1 MKESIFFNK
10 QQLQIIRWYNYLY
23 TLFFEYWV
31 WFFGFL
37 ISLLVVSGLV
47 IFPIFSEV
55 YGKET
60 GDTTRIEN
68 QMRTS
73 YMDQR
78 SVINSFSGF
87 HVQMLWGPVQ
97 SLTGGFSSQDN
108 LINFS
113 GLILPRT
120 VLIDQAKWN
129 TYAKPILNST
139 YDKNLINSYFL
150 DIFVT
155 PLQKT
160 TLNSKPYAGLPV
172 QWDIKQF
179 FGLSCLDTI
188 SAGSFVC
195 QHYVNQFLKSFYV
208 YDLAWVGGNN
218 AINDTFTVNTQPIPD
233 EFFTIYEKLKYNS
246 DNQKRFCSGILQ
258 YLQYGGKND
267 NRFWEI
273 FSDCGS
279 EEYATYTELRDF
291 LTIKESLALGYVDAK
306 VSSSKL
312 LNEYKLFVMQQLL
325 YKALLASEDANSLLQ
340 SYLSFLS
347 DLLLKESN
355 RNWELINQFTR
366 DFTYWYN
373 VSIIDP
379 YLKDEKSKI
388 DKETRNTLTTRLF
401 SIHNG
406 NKTLNFTGLAKQ
418 TTLTIDTTST
428 LWTPEKSDSQNLE
441 ELFRANLPSQFRLTS
456 LVNQEESQ
464 SLIVKWLDKS
474 TDIKLEAVIK
484 FDGTRLYVEKVRIQ
498 GNNSLESFVN
508 ALLER
513 DHYVFVKMLE
523 LISENLTIAAQN
535 SALKLDLCGELK
547 QKYQTGLRGCSSTK
561 VQIEK
566 WASEQTSGTIYTFL
580 LEKGILTRVEIS
592 DKELETK
599 VLKELDLT
607 KVTKD
612 SVAPMIPVIVNY
624 EPKDEISGF
633 GMKEQLLVN
642 DKFMKYFSK
651 APKKVEVSWGSVKIY
666 FQVEGIDFIW
676 GYDVVTSRLAPISL
690 DFGVARKP
698 VIVQKMELILDDQ
711 HLEELNAFLLGP
723 VNYLKKINPNL
734 VKRYFVDGK
743 LTLPKDKEEKEK

>member
-47 IFPIFSEV
+47 MFPIFSEV

-78 SVINSFSGF
+78 SVINSFSWF

-129 TYAKPILNST
+129 TYAEPILSST

-160 TLNSKPYAGLPV
+160 TLNSKSYAGLPV
-172 QWDIKQF
+172 QWGIKQF

-208 YDLAWVGGNN
+208 YDLAWIGGNN
-218 AINDTFTVNTQPIPD
+218 ATSDTFTVNTQPIPD

-373 VSIIDP
+373 ISIVDP

-428 LWTPEKSDSQNLE
+428 LWTPEKSNSQNLE

-456 LVNQEESQ
+456 LTNQEETQ
-464 SLIVKWLDKS
+464 SLVVKGLDRD
-474 TDIKLEAVIK
+474 TDVRLEAVIK
-484 FDGTRLYVEKVRIQ
+484 FDGVKLYVEKVSIS
-498 GNNSLESFVN
+498 GNKALESFVN

-513 DHYVFVKMLE
+513 DHYVFVKMLQ
-523 LISENLTIAAQN
+523 LISDNLAIADQN
-535 SALKLDLCGELK
+535 STLKLDLCSELK
-547 QKYQTGLRGCSSTK
+547 QKYPTGLLLCSDSK
-561 VQIEK
+561 IQIEK
-566 WASEQTSGTIYTFL
+566 GQTEQASGTIYTFL
-580 LEKGILTRVEIS
+580 LQKGSLIWVEIS
-592 DKELETK
+592 DKILETK
-599 VLKELDLT
+599 VLQNLDIW
-607 KVTKD
+607 KITKD
-612 SVAPMIPVIVNY
+612 TLAPMLPVIVNY

-651 APKKVEVSWGSVKIY
+651 APKKVEVSWGSVRIY
-666 FQVEGIDFIW
+666 FEVEGINFIG
-676 GYDVVTSRLAPISL
+676 GYDVVTNRLAPISL
-690 DFGVARKP
+690 DFWAARKP
-698 VIVQKMELILDDQ
+698 IIIQKMELNLDDQ
-711 HLEELNAFLLGP
+711 HRDELNAFLLNP
-723 VNYLKKINPNL
+723 INYVQKINPNL
-734 VKRYFVDGK
+734 VKKYFVDGK
-743 LTLPKDKEEKEK
+743 LTLSQENK

>member
-10 QQLQIIRWYNYLY
+10 QQFQIIRWYNYLY

-47 IFPIFSEV
+47 MFPIFSEV

-78 SVINSFSGF
+78 SVINSFSWF

-129 TYAKPILNST
+129 TYAEPILNST

-160 TLNSKPYAGLPV
+160 ILNTKPYAGLPV

-218 AINDTFTVNTQPIPD
+218 ATSDTFTVNTQPIPD

-373 VSIIDP
+373 VSIVDP

-428 LWTPEKSDSQNLE
+428 LWTPEKSNSQNLE

-456 LVNQEESQ
+456 LTNQEETQ
-464 SLIVKWLDKS
+464 SLVVKGLDRD
-474 TDIKLEAVIK
+474 TDVRLEAVIK
-484 FDGTRLYVEKVRIQ
+484 FDGVKLYVEKVSIS
-498 GNNSLESFVN
+498 GNKALESFVN

-513 DHYVFVKMLE
+513 DHYVFVKMLQ
-523 LISENLTIAAQN
+523 LISDNLVIADQN
-535 SALKLDLCGELK
+535 STLKLDLCAELK
-547 QKYQTGLRGCSSTK
+547 QKYPTGLLLCSDSK
-561 VQIEK
+561 IQIEK
-566 WASEQTSGTIYTFL
+566 GQTEQASGTIYTFL
-580 LEKGILTRVEIS
+580 LQKGSLIWVEIS
-592 DKELETK
+592 DKILETK
-599 VLKELDLT
+599 VLQNLDIW
-607 KVTKD
+607 KITKD
-612 SVAPMIPVIVNY
+612 TLAPMIPVIVNY

-651 APKKVEVSWGSVKIY
+651 APKKVEVSWGSVRIY
-666 FQVEGIDFIW
+666 FEVEGINFIG
-676 GYDVVTSRLAPISL
+676 GYDVVTNRLAPISL
-690 DFGVARKP
+690 DFWAARKP
-698 VIVQKMELILDDQ
+698 IIIQKMELNLDDQ
-711 HLEELNAFLLGP
+711 HRDELNAFLLNP
-723 VNYLKKINPNL
+723 INYIQKINPNL
-734 VKRYFVDGK
+734 VKKYFVDGK
-743 LTLPKDKEEKEK
+743 LTLSQENK

>member
-47 IFPIFSEV
+47 MFPIFSEV

-129 TYAKPILNST
+129 TYAEPILSST

-172 QWDIKQF
+172 QWGIKHF

-218 AINDTFTVNTQPIPD
+218 ALSDTFTVNTQPIPD

-373 VSIIDP
+373 ISIVDP

-418 TTLTIDTTST
+418 TTLTIDTTNT

-456 LVNQEESQ
+456 LTNQEETQ
-464 SLIVKWLDKS
+464 SLVVKGLDRD
-474 TDIKLEAVIK
+474 TDVKLEAVIK
-484 FDGTRLYVEKVRIQ
+484 FDGVKLYVEKVSIS
-498 GNNSLESFVN
+498 GNKALESFVN

-513 DHYVFVKMLE
+513 DHYVFVKMLQ
-523 LISENLTIAAQN
+523 LISDNLAIADQN
-535 SALKLDLCGELK
+535 STLKLDLCAELK
-547 QKYQTGLRGCSSTK
+547 QKYPTGLLLCSDSK
-561 VQIEK
+561 IQIEK
-566 WASEQTSGTIYTFL
+566 GQTEQASGTIYTFL
-580 LEKGILTRVEIS
+580 LQKGSLIWVEIS
-592 DKELETK
+592 DKILETK
-599 VLKELDLT
+599 VLQNLDIW
-607 KVTKD
+607 KITKD
-612 SVAPMIPVIVNY
+612 TLAPMIPVIVNY

-651 APKKVEVSWGSVKIY
+651 APKKVEVSWGSVRIY
-666 FQVEGIDFIW
+666 FEVEGINFIG
-676 GYDVVTSRLAPISL
+676 GYDVVTNRLAPISL
-690 DFGVARKP
+690 DFWAARKP
-698 VIVQKMELILDDQ
+698 IIIQKMELNLDDQ
-711 HLEELNAFLLGP
+711 HRDELNAFLLNP
-723 VNYLKKINPNL
+723 INYVQKINPNL
-734 VKRYFVDGK
+734 VKKYFVDGK
-743 LTLPKDKEEKEK
+743 LTLSQGNK

>member
-47 IFPIFSEV
+47 MFPIFSEV

-129 TYAKPILNST
+129 TYAEPILNST

-208 YDLAWVGGNN
+208 YDLAWAWGSG
-218 AINDTFTVNTQPIPD
+218 AMSDTFTVNTQPIPD
-233 EFFTIYEKLKYNS
+233 EFFSIYEKLKYNS
-246 DNQKRFCSGILQ
+246 NNQKRFCSGILQ

-373 VSIIDP
+373 VSIVDP

-418 TTLTIDTTST
+418 STLNIDTTST
-428 LWTPEKSDSQNLE
+428 LWTPEKSNSQNLE

-456 LVNQEESQ
+456 LTNQEETE
-464 SLIVKWLDKS
+464 SLIVKGLDRD
-474 TDIKLEAVIK
+474 TDVRLEAVIK
-484 FDGTRLYVEKVRIQ
+484 FDGVKLYVEKVSIS
-498 GNNSLESFVN
+498 GNKALESFVN

-513 DHYVFVKMLE
+513 DHYVFVKMLQ
-523 LISENLTIAAQN
+523 LISDNLAIADQN
-535 SALKLDLCGELK
+535 STLKLDLCAELK
-547 QKYQTGLRGCSSTK
+547 QKYPTGLLLCSDTK
-561 VQIEK
+561 IQIEK
-566 WASEQTSGTIYTFL
+566 GQTEQASGTIYTFL
-580 LEKGILTRVEIS
+580 LQKGSLIWVEIS
-592 DKELETK
+592 DKILETK
-599 VLKELDLT
+599 VLQNLDIW
-607 KVTKD
+607 KITKD
-612 SVAPMIPVIVNY
+612 TLAPMIPVIVNY

-651 APKKVEVSWGSVKIY
+651 APKKVEVSWGSVRIY
-666 FQVEGIDFIW
+666 FEVEGTNFIG
-676 GYDVVTSRLAPISL
+676 GYDVVTNRLAPISL
-690 DFGVARKP
+690 DFWAARKP
-698 VIVQKMELILDDQ
+698 IIIQKMELNLDDQ
-711 HLEELNAFLLGP
+711 HRDDLNAFLLNP
-723 VNYLKKINPNL
+723 INYVQKINPNL
-734 VKRYFVDGK
+734 VKKYFVDGK
-743 LTLPKDKEEKEK
+743 LTLSQENK

>member
-47 IFPIFSEV
+47 MFPIFSEV

-78 SVINSFSGF
+78 SVINSFSWF

-129 TYAKPILNST
+129 TYAEPILNST

-150 DIFVT
+150 DIFVS
-155 PLQKT
+155 PLQKA
-160 TLNSKPYAGLPV
+160 TLNAKPYAGLPV

-179 FGLSCLDTI
+179 FGLWCLDTI

-218 AINDTFTVNTQPIPD
+218 ALSDTFTVNTQPIPD
-233 EFFTIYEKLKYNS
+233 EFFSIYEKLKYNS
-246 DNQKRFCSGILQ
+246 NNQKRFCSGILQ

-347 DLLLKESN
+347 DLLLREAN
-355 RNWELINQFTR
+355 RSSQLINQFAR
-366 DFTYWYN
+366 DFSYWYN
-373 VSIIDP
+373 VSIVDP

-406 NKTLNFTGLAKQ
+406 NKTLNFIGLSKQ
-418 TTLTIDTTST
+418 STLNIDTTST
-428 LWTPEKSDSQNLE
+428 LWTLEKSNSQNLE
-441 ELFRANLPSQFRLTS
+441 ELFRANLPGQFRLTS
-456 LVNQEESQ
+456 LVNHEETQ
-464 SLIVKWLDKS
+464 SLVVKGLDRD
-474 TDIKLEAVIK
+474 TDVKLEAVIK
-484 FDGTRLYVEKVRIQ
+484 FDGVKLYVEKVSIS
-498 GNNSLESFVN
+498 GNKALESFVN

-513 DHYVFVKMLE
+513 DHYVFVKMLQ
-523 LISENLTIAAQN
+523 LISDNLAIADQ
-535 SALKLDLCGELK
+535 SSTLKLDLCAELK
-547 QKYQTGLRGCSSTK
+547 QKYPTGLLLCSDSK
-561 VQIEK
+561 IQIEK
-566 WASEQTSGTIYTFL
+566 GQTEQASGTIYTFL
-580 LEKGILTRVEIS
+580 LQKGSLIWVEIS
-592 DKELETK
+592 DKILETK
-599 VLKELDLT
+599 VLQNLDIW
-607 KVTKD
+607 KITKD
-612 SVAPMIPVIVNY
+612 TLAPMIPVIVNY

-651 APKKVEVSWGSVKIY
+651 APKKVEVSWGSVRIY
-666 FQVEGIDFIW
+666 FEVEGINFIG
-676 GYDVVTSRLAPISL
+676 GYDVVTNRLAPISL
-690 DFGVARKP
+690 DFWAARKP
-698 VIVQKMELILDDQ
+698 IIIQKMELNLDDQ
-711 HLEELNAFLLGP
+711 HRDDLNAFLLNP
-723 VNYLKKINPNL
+723 INYVQKINPNL
-734 VKRYFVDGK
+734 VKKYFVDGK
-743 LTLPKDKEEKEK
+743 LTLSQENK

>member
-47 IFPIFSEV
+47 MFPIFSDV

-78 SVINSFSGF
+78 SVINSFSWF

-129 TYAKPILNST
+129 TYAEPILSST

-160 TLNSKPYAGLPV
+160 TLNAKPYAGLPV

-208 YDLAWVGGNN
+208 YDLAWAWGSG
-218 AINDTFTVNTQPIPD
+218 AMSDTFTVNTQPIPD
-233 EFFTIYEKLKYNS
+233 EFFSIYEKLKYNS
-246 DNQKRFCSGILQ
+246 NNQKRFCSGILQ
-258 YLQYGGKND
+258 YLQYGGNND

-373 VSIIDP
+373 VSIVDP

-428 LWTPEKSDSQNLE
+428 LWTPEKSNSQNLE

-456 LVNQEESQ
+456 LTNQEETQ
-464 SLIVKWLDKS
+464 SLVVKWLDRD
-474 TDIKLEAVIK
+474 TDVRLEAVIK
-484 FDGTRLYVEKVRIQ
+484 FDGVKLYVEKVSISA
-498 GNNSLESFVN
+498 NKALESFVN

-513 DHYVFVKMLE
+513 DHYVFVKMLQ
-523 LISENLTIAAQN
+523 LISDNLAIADQ
-535 SALKLDLCGELK
+535 SSTLKLDLCAELK
-547 QKYQTGLRGCSSTK
+547 QKYPTGLLLCSDSK
-561 VQIEK
+561 IQIEK
-566 WASEQTSGTIYTFL
+566 GQTEQASGTIYTFL
-580 LEKGILTRVEIS
+580 LQKGSLIWVEIS
-592 DKELETK
+592 DKILETK
-599 VLKELDLT
+599 VLQNLDIW
-607 KVTKD
+607 KITKD
-612 SVAPMIPVIVNY
+612 TLAPMIPVIVNY

-651 APKKVEVSWGSVKIY
+651 APKKVEVSWGSVRIY
-666 FQVEGIDFIW
+666 FEVEGINFIG
-676 GYDVVTSRLAPISL
+676 GYDVVTNRLAPISL
-690 DFGVARKP
+690 DFWAARKP
-698 VIVQKMELILDDQ
+698 IIIQKMELNLDDQ
-711 HLEELNAFLLGP
+711 HRDDLNAFLLNP
-723 VNYLKKINPNL
+723 INYIQKINPNL
-734 VKRYFVDGK
+734 VKKYFVDGK
-743 LTLPKDKEEKEK
+743 LTLSQDNK

>member
-1 MKESIFFNK
+1 M
-10 QQLQIIRWYNYLY
+10 
-23 TLFFEYWV
+23 
-31 WFFGFL
+31 
-37 ISLLVVSGLV
+37 
-47 IFPIFSEV
+47 FPIFSEV

-78 SVINSFSGF
+78 SVINSFSWF

-129 TYAKPILNST
+129 TYAEPILNST

-160 TLNSKPYAGLPV
+160 TLNTKPYAGLPV
-172 QWDIKQF
+172 QWGIKQF

-208 YDLAWVGGNN
+208 YDLAWVWGNN
-218 AINDTFTVNTQPIPD
+218 PMSDTFTVNTQPIPD

-246 DNQKRFCSGILQ
+246 NNQKRFCSGILQ

-306 VSSSKL
+306 VSSSKT

-347 DLLLKESN
+347 DLLLREAN
-355 RNWELINQFTR
+355 RSSQLINQFAR

-373 VSIIDP
+373 VSIVDP

-406 NKTLNFTGLAKQ
+406 NKTLNFIGLAKQ
-418 TTLTIDTTST
+418 STLNIDTTST
-428 LWTPEKSDSQNLE
+428 LWTPEKSNSQNLE

-456 LVNQEESQ
+456 LVNQEETE
-464 SLIVKWLDKS
+464 SLVVKGLDRD

-484 FDGTRLYVEKVRIQ
+484 FDGVKLYVEKVSIS
-498 GNNSLESFVN
+498 GNKALESFVN

-513 DHYVFVKMLE
+513 DHYVFVKMLQ
-523 LISENLTIAAQN
+523 LISDNLAIADQ
-535 SALKLDLCGELK
+535 SSTLKLDLCAELK
-547 QKYQTGLRGCSSTK
+547 QKYPTGLLLCSDSK
-561 VQIEK
+561 IQIEK
-566 WASEQTSGTIYTFL
+566 GQTEQASGTIYTFL
-580 LEKGILTRVEIS
+580 LQKGSLIWVEIS
-592 DKELETK
+592 DKILETK
-599 VLKELDLT
+599 VLQNLDIW
-607 KVTKD
+607 KITKD
-612 SVAPMIPVIVNY
+612 TLAPMIPVIVNY

-651 APKKVEVSWGSVKIY
+651 APKKVEVSWGSVRIY
-666 FQVEGIDFIW
+666 FEVEGINFIG
-676 GYDVVTSRLAPISL
+676 GYDVVTNRLAPISL
-690 DFGVARKP
+690 DFWAARKP
-698 VIVQKMELILDDQ
+698 IIIQKMELNLDDE
-711 HLEELNAFLLGP
+711 HRDDLNAFLLNP
-723 VNYLKKINPNL
+723 INYVQKINPNL
-734 VKRYFVDGK
+734 VKKYFVDGK
-743 LTLPKDKEEKEK
+743 LILSQENK

>member
-47 IFPIFSEV
+47 MFPIFSEV

-120 VLIDQAKWN
+120 VIIDQAKWN
-129 TYAKPILNST
+129 TYAEPILNST

-150 DIFVT
+150 DIFVA

-218 AINDTFTVNTQPIPD
+218 ALSDTFTVNTQPIPD

-246 DNQKRFCSGILQ
+246 NNQKRFCSGILQ

-373 VSIIDP
+373 VSIVDP

-428 LWTPEKSDSQNLE
+428 LWTPEKTDSQNLE

-456 LVNQEESQ
+456 LTNQEETQ
-464 SLIVKWLDKS
+464 SLVVKGLDRD
-474 TDIKLEAVIK
+474 TDVRLEAVIK
-484 FDGTRLYVEKVRIQ
+484 FDGVKLYVEKVSIS
-498 GNNSLESFVN
+498 GNKALESFVN

-513 DHYVFVKMLE
+513 DHYVFVKMLQ
-523 LISENLTIAAQN
+523 LISDNLAIADQ
-535 SALKLDLCGELK
+535 SSTLKLDLCAELK
-547 QKYQTGLRGCSSTK
+547 QKYPTGLLLCSDSK
-561 VQIEK
+561 IQIEK
-566 WASEQTSGTIYTFL
+566 GQTEQASGTIYTFL
-580 LEKGILTRVEIS
+580 LQKGSLIWVEIS
-592 DKELETK
+592 DKILETK
-599 VLKELDLT
+599 VLQNLDIW
-607 KVTKD
+607 KITKD
-612 SVAPMIPVIVNY
+612 TLAPMIPVIVNY

-651 APKKVEVSWGSVKIY
+651 APKKVEVSWGSVRIY
-666 FQVEGIDFIW
+666 FEVEGINFIG
-676 GYDVVTSRLAPISL
+676 GYDVITNRLAPISL
-690 DFGVARKP
+690 DFWAARKP
-698 VIVQKMELILDDQ
+698 IIIQKMELNLDDQ
-711 HLEELNAFLLGP
+711 HRDELNAFLLNP
-723 VNYLKKINPNL
+723 INYVQKINPNL
-734 VKRYFVDGK
+734 VKKYFVDGK
-743 LTLPKDKEEKEK
+743 LTLSQENK

>member
-47 IFPIFSEV
+47 MFPIFSEV

-129 TYAKPILNST
+129 TYAEPILNST

-218 AINDTFTVNTQPIPD
+218 AMSDTFTVNTQPIPD
-233 EFFTIYEKLKYNS
+233 EFFSIYEKLKYNS
-246 DNQKRFCSGILQ
+246 NNQKRFCSGILQ

-279 EEYATYTELRDF
+279 EEYANYTELRDF

-373 VSIIDP
+373 VSIVDP

-428 LWTPEKSDSQNLE
+428 LWTPEKSNSQNLE

-456 LVNQEESQ
+456 LTNQEETQ
-464 SLIVKWLDKS
+464 SLIVKGLDRD
-474 TDIKLEAVIK
+474 TDVRLEAVIK
-484 FDGTRLYVEKVRIQ
+484 FDGVKLYVEKVSIS
-498 GNNSLESFVN
+498 GNKALESFVN

-513 DHYVFVKMLE
+513 DHYVFVKMLQ
-523 LISENLTIAAQN
+523 LISDNLAIADQ
-535 SALKLDLCGELK
+535 SSTLKLDLCAELK
-547 QKYQTGLRGCSSTK
+547 QKYPTGLLLCSDSK
-561 VQIEK
+561 IQIEK
-566 WASEQTSGTIYTFL
+566 GQTEQACGTIYTFL
-580 LEKGILTRVEIS
+580 LQKGSLIWVEIS
-592 DKELETK
+592 DKILETK
-599 VLKELDLT
+599 VLQNLDIW
-607 KVTKD
+607 KITKD
-612 SVAPMIPVIVNY
+612 TLAPMIPVIVNY

-651 APKKVEVSWGSVKIY
+651 APKKVEVSWGSVRIY
-666 FQVEGIDFIW
+666 FEVEGINFIG
-676 GYDVVTSRLAPISL
+676 GYDVVTNRLAPISL
-690 DFGVARKP
+690 DFWAARKP
-698 VIVQKMELILDDQ
+698 IIIQKMELNLDDQ
-711 HLEELNAFLLGP
+711 HRDDLNAFLLNP
-723 VNYLKKINPNL
+723 INYVQKINPNL
-734 VKRYFVDGK
+734 VKKYFVDGK
-743 LTLPKDKEEKEK
+743 LTLSQENK

>member
-1 MKESIFFNK
+1 M
-10 QQLQIIRWYNYLY
+10 
-23 TLFFEYWV
+23 
-31 WFFGFL
+31 
-37 ISLLVVSGLV
+37 
-47 IFPIFSEV
+47 FPIFSEV

-129 TYAKPILNST
+129 TYAEPILNST

-172 QWDIKQF
+172 QWGIKQF

-218 AINDTFTVNTQPIPD
+218 AMNDTFTVNTQPIPD
-233 EFFTIYEKLKYNS
+233 EFFSIYEKLKYNS
-246 DNQKRFCSGILQ
+246 NNQKRFCSGILQ

-279 EEYATYTELRDF
+279 GEYATYTEFRDF

-347 DLLLKESN
+347 DLLLREAN
-355 RNWELINQFTR
+355 RSSQLINQFAR
-366 DFTYWYN
+366 DFSYWYN
-373 VSIIDP
+373 VSIVDP

-406 NKTLNFTGLAKQ
+406 NKTLNFIGLAKQ
-418 TTLTIDTTST
+418 STLNIDTTST
-428 LWTPEKSDSQNLE
+428 LWTLEKSHHQNLE
-441 ELFRANLPSQFRLTS
+441 ELFRANLPGQFRLTS
-456 LVNQEESQ
+456 LVNHEETE
-464 SLIVKWLDKS
+464 SLVVKGLDRD
-474 TDIKLEAVIK
+474 TDVKLEAVIK
-484 FDGTRLYVEKVRIQ
+484 FDGVKLYVEKVSIS
-498 GNNSLESFVN
+498 GNKALESFVN

-513 DHYVFVKMLE
+513 DHYVFVKMLQ
-523 LISENLTIAAQN
+523 LISDNLAIADQ
-535 SALKLDLCGELK
+535 SSTLKLDLCAELK
-547 QKYQTGLRGCSSTK
+547 QKYPTGLLLCSDTK
-561 VQIEK
+561 IQIEK
-566 WASEQTSGTIYTFL
+566 GQTEQASGTIYTFL
-580 LEKGILTRVEIS
+580 LQKGSLIWVEIS
-592 DKELETK
+592 DKILETK
-599 VLKELDLT
+599 VLQNLDIW
-607 KVTKD
+607 KITKD
-612 SVAPMIPVIVNY
+612 TLAPMLPVIVNY

-651 APKKVEVSWGSVKIY
+651 APKKVEVSWGSVRIY
-666 FQVEGIDFIW
+666 FEVEGINFIG
-676 GYDVVTSRLAPISL
+676 GYDVVTNRLAPISL
-690 DFGVARKP
+690 DFWAARKP
-698 VIVQKMELILDDQ
+698 IIIQKMELNLDDQ
-711 HLEELNAFLLGP
+711 HRDELNAFLLNP
-723 VNYLKKINPNL
+723 INYVQKINPNL
-734 VKRYFVDGK
+734 VKKYFVDGK
-743 LTLPKDKEEKEK
+743 LTLSQENK

>member
-47 IFPIFSEV
+47 MFPIFSEV

-129 TYAKPILNST
+129 TYAEPILNST

-160 TLNSKPYAGLPV
+160 TLNLKPYAGLPV
-172 QWDIKQF
+172 QWGIKHF

-218 AINDTFTVNTQPIPD
+218 ATSDTFTVNTQPIPD

-373 VSIIDP
+373 VSIVDP

-456 LVNQEESQ
+456 LTNQEETE
-464 SLIVKWLDKS
+464 SLIVKGLDRD
-474 TDIKLEAVIK
+474 TDVRLEAVIK
-484 FDGTRLYVEKVRIQ
+484 FDGVKLYVEKVSIS
-498 GNNSLESFVN
+498 GNKALESFVN

-513 DHYVFVKMLE
+513 DHYVFVKMLQ
-523 LISENLTIAAQN
+523 LISDNLAIADQ
-535 SALKLDLCGELK
+535 SSTLKLDLCAELK
-547 QKYQTGLRGCSSTK
+547 QKYPTGLLLCSDSK
-561 VQIEK
+561 IQIEK
-566 WASEQTSGTIYTFL
+566 GQTEQASGTIYTFL
-580 LEKGILTRVEIS
+580 LQKGSLIWVEIS
-592 DKELETK
+592 DKILETK
-599 VLKELDLT
+599 VLQNLDIW
-607 KVTKD
+607 KITKD
-612 SVAPMIPVIVNY
+612 TLAPMIPVIVNY

-651 APKKVEVSWGSVKIY
+651 APKKVEVSWGSVRIY
-666 FQVEGIDFIW
+666 FEVEGINFIG
-676 GYDVVTSRLAPISL
+676 GYDVVTNRLAPISL
-690 DFGVARKP
+690 DFWAARKP
-698 VIVQKMELILDDQ
+698 IIIQKMELNLDDQ
-711 HLEELNAFLLGP
+711 HRDDLNAFLLNP
-723 VNYLKKINPNL
+723 INYVQKINPNL
-734 VKRYFVDGK
+734 VKKYFVDGK
-743 LTLPKDKEEKEK
+743 LTLSQENK

>member
-1 MKESIFFNK
+1 M
-10 QQLQIIRWYNYLY
+10 
-23 TLFFEYWV
+23 
-31 WFFGFL
+31 
-37 ISLLVVSGLV
+37 
-47 IFPIFSEV
+47 FPIFSEV

-129 TYAKPILNST
+129 TYAEPILNST

-150 DIFVT
+150 DIFVA

-160 TLNSKPYAGLPV
+160 ALNAKPYAGLPV

-218 AINDTFTVNTQPIPD
+218 ATSDTFTVNTQPIPD

-279 EEYATYTELRDF
+279 EEYAIYTELRDF

-373 VSIIDP
+373 VSIVDP

-406 NKTLNFTGLAKQ
+406 NKTLNFIGLAKQ
-418 TTLTIDTTST
+418 TTLNIDTTST
-428 LWTPEKSDSQNLE
+428 LWTLEKSHHQNLE
-441 ELFRANLPSQFRLTS
+441 ELFRANLPGQFRLTS
-456 LVNQEESQ
+456 LVNHEETE
-464 SLIVKWLDKS
+464 SLVVKGLDRD
-474 TDIKLEAVIK
+474 TDVKLEAVIK
-484 FDGTRLYVEKVRIQ
+484 FDGVKLYVEKVSIS
-498 GNNSLESFVN
+498 GNKALESFVN

-513 DHYVFVKMLE
+513 DHYVFVKMLQ
-523 LISENLTIAAQN
+523 LISDNLAIADQ
-535 SALKLDLCGELK
+535 SSTLKLDLCAELK
-547 QKYQTGLRGCSSTK
+547 QKYPTGLLLCSDTK
-561 VQIEK
+561 IQIEK
-566 WASEQTSGTIYTFL
+566 GQTEQASGTIYTFL
-580 LEKGILTRVEIS
+580 LQKGSLIWVEIS
-592 DKELETK
+592 DKILETK
-599 VLKELDLT
+599 VLQNLDIW
-607 KVTKD
+607 KITKD
-612 SVAPMIPVIVNY
+612 TLAPMIPVIINY

-642 DKFMKYFSK
+642 DKFMKHFSK
-651 APKKVEVSWGSVKIY
+651 APKKVEVSWGSVRIY
-666 FQVEGIDFIW
+666 FEVEGINFIG
-676 GYDVVTSRLAPISL
+676 GYDVVTNRLAPISL
-690 DFGVARKP
+690 DFWAARKP
-698 VIVQKMELILDDQ
+698 IIIQKMELNLDDQ
-711 HLEELNAFLLGP
+711 HRDELNAFLLNP
-723 VNYLKKINPNL
+723 INYVEKINPNL
-734 VKRYFVDGK
+734 VKKYFVDGK
-743 LTLPKDKEEKEK
+743 LTLSQENK

>member
-47 IFPIFSEV
+47 MFPIFSEV

-78 SVINSFSGF
+78 SVINSFSWF

-129 TYAKPILNST
+129 TYAEPILNST

-172 QWDIKQF
+172 QWGIKQF

-218 AINDTFTVNTQPIPD
+218 AMNDTFTVNTQPIPD

-246 DNQKRFCSGILQ
+246 NNQKRFCSGILQ

-347 DLLLKESN
+347 DLLLREAN
-355 RNWELINQFTR
+355 RSSQLINQFAR
-366 DFTYWYN
+366 DFSYWYN
-373 VSIIDP
+373 VSIVDP

-406 NKTLNFTGLAKQ
+406 NKTLNFIGLAKQ
-418 TTLTIDTTST
+418 STLNIDTTST
-428 LWTPEKSDSQNLE
+428 LWTLEKSHSQNLE
-441 ELFRANLPSQFRLTS
+441 ELFRANLPGQFRLTS
-456 LVNQEESQ
+456 LVNQEETE
-464 SLIVKWLDKS
+464 SLVVKGLDRD
-474 TDIKLEAVIK
+474 TDVRLEAVIK
-484 FDGTRLYVEKVRIQ
+484 FDGVKLYVEKISIS
-498 GNNSLESFVN
+498 GNKALESFVN

-513 DHYVFVKMLE
+513 DHYVFVKMLQ
-523 LISENLTIAAQN
+523 LISDNLAIADQ
-535 SALKLDLCGELK
+535 SSTLKLDLCAELK
-547 QKYQTGLRGCSSTK
+547 QKYPTGLLLCSDTK
-561 VQIEK
+561 IQIEK
-566 WASEQTSGTIYTFL
+566 GQTEQASGTIYTFL
-580 LEKGILTRVEIS
+580 LQKGSLIWVEIS
-592 DKELETK
+592 DKILETK
-599 VLKELDLT
+599 VLQNLNIWKI
-607 KVTKD
+607 TKD
-612 SVAPMIPVIVNY
+612 TLAPMIPVIVNY

-651 APKKVEVSWGSVKIY
+651 APKKVEVSWGSVRIY
-666 FQVEGIDFIW
+666 FEVEGINFIG
-676 GYDVVTSRLAPISL
+676 GYDVITNRLAPISL
-690 DFGVARKP
+690 DFWAARKP
-698 VIVQKMELILDDQ
+698 IIIQKMELNLDDQ
-711 HLEELNAFLLGP
+711 HRDDLNAFLLNP
-723 VNYLKKINPNL
+723 INYVQKINPNL
-734 VKRYFVDGK
+734 VKKYFVDGK
-743 LTLPKDKEEKEK
+743 LTLSQENK

>member
-47 IFPIFSEV
+47 MFPIFSEV

-129 TYAKPILNST
+129 TYAEPILNST

-160 TLNSKPYAGLPV
+160 TLNLKPYAGLPV
-172 QWDIKQF
+172 QWGIKHF

-218 AINDTFTVNTQPIPD
+218 ATSDTFTVNTQPIPD

-373 VSIIDP
+373 VSIVDP

-456 LVNQEESQ
+456 LTNQEETE
-464 SLIVKWLDKS
+464 SLIVKGLDRD
-474 TDIKLEAVIK
+474 TDVRLEAVIK
-484 FDGTRLYVEKVRIQ
+484 FDGVKLYVEKVSIS
-498 GNNSLESFVN
+498 GNKALESFVN

-513 DHYVFVKMLE
+513 DHYVFVKMLQ
-523 LISENLTIAAQN
+523 LISDNLAIADQ
-535 SALKLDLCGELK
+535 SSTLKLDLCAELK
-547 QKYQTGLRGCSSTK
+547 QKYPTGLLLCSDTK
-561 VQIEK
+561 IQIEK
-566 WASEQTSGTIYTFL
+566 GQTEQASGTIYTFL
-580 LEKGILTRVEIS
+580 LQKGSLIWVEIS
-592 DKELETK
+592 DKILETK
-599 VLKELDLT
+599 VLQNLDIW
-607 KVTKD
+607 KITKD
-612 SVAPMIPVIVNY
+612 TLAPMIPVIVNY

-651 APKKVEVSWGSVKIY
+651 APKKVEVSWGSVRIY
-666 FQVEGIDFIW
+666 FEVEGINFIG
-676 GYDVVTSRLAPISL
+676 GYDVVTNRLAPISL
-690 DFGVARKP
+690 DFWAARKP
-698 VIVQKMELILDDQ
+698 IIIQKMELNLDDQ
-711 HLEELNAFLLGP
+711 HRDDLNAFLLNP
-723 VNYLKKINPNL
+723 INYVQKINPNL
-734 VKRYFVDGK
+734 VKKYFVDGK
-743 LTLPKDKEEKEK
+743 LTLSQENK

>member
-47 IFPIFSEV
+47 MFPIFSEV

-78 SVINSFSGF
+78 SVINNFSWF

-129 TYAKPILNST
+129 TYAEPILNST

-160 TLNSKPYAGLPV
+160 TLNTKPYAGLPV
-172 QWDIKQF
+172 QWGIKQF

-208 YDLAWVGGNN
+208 YDLAWVWGNN
-218 AINDTFTVNTQPIPD
+218 PMSDTFTVNTQPIPD

-246 DNQKRFCSGILQ
+246 NNQKRFCSGILQ

-279 EEYATYTELRDF
+279 EEYATYTEFRDF

-373 VSIIDP
+373 VSIVDP

-428 LWTPEKSDSQNLE
+428 LWTPEKSNSQNLE

-456 LVNQEESQ
+456 LTNQEETE
-464 SLIVKWLDKS
+464 SLIVKGLDRD
-474 TDIKLEAVIK
+474 TDVRLEAVIK
-484 FDGTRLYVEKVRIQ
+484 FDGVKLYVEKVSIS
-498 GNNSLESFVN
+498 GNKALESIVN

-513 DHYVFVKMLE
+513 DHYVFVKMLQ
-523 LISENLTIAAQN
+523 LISDNLAIADQN
-535 SALKLDLCGELK
+535 STLKLDLCAELK
-547 QKYQTGLRGCSSTK
+547 QKYPTGLLLCSDSK
-561 VQIEK
+561 IQIEK
-566 WASEQTSGTIYTFL
+566 GQTEQASGTIYTFL
-580 LEKGILTRVEIS
+580 LQKGSLIWVEIS
-592 DKELETK
+592 DKILETK
-599 VLKELDLT
+599 VLQNLDIW
-607 KVTKD
+607 KITKD
-612 SVAPMIPVIVNY
+612 TLAPMIPVIVNY

-651 APKKVEVSWGSVKIY
+651 APKKVEVSWGSVRIY
-666 FQVEGIDFIW
+666 FEVEGINFIG
-676 GYDVVTSRLAPISL
+676 GYDVVTNRLAPISL
-690 DFGVARKP
+690 DFWAARKP
-698 VIVQKMELILDDQ
+698 IIIQKMELNLDDQ
-711 HLEELNAFLLGP
+711 HRDDLNAFLLNP
-723 VNYLKKINPNL
+723 INYVQKINPNL
-734 VKRYFVDGK
+734 VKKYFVDGK
-743 LTLPKDKEEKEK
+743 LTLSQENK

>member
-1 MKESIFFNK
+1 MRESIFFNK

-47 IFPIFSEV
+47 MFPIFSEV

-129 TYAKPILNST
+129 TYAEPILNST

-160 TLNSKPYAGLPV
+160 TLNTKPYAGLPV

-208 YDLAWVGGNN
+208 YDLAWAWGSG
-218 AINDTFTVNTQPIPD
+218 AMSDTFTVNTQPIPD
-233 EFFTIYEKLKYNS
+233 EFFSIYEKLKYNS
-246 DNQKRFCSGILQ
+246 NDQKRFCSGILQ

-373 VSIIDP
+373 VSIVDP

-428 LWTPEKSDSQNLE
+428 LWTPEKSNSQNLE

-456 LVNQEESQ
+456 LVNHEETE
-464 SLIVKWLDKS
+464 SLVVKGLDRD
-474 TDIKLEAVIK
+474 TDVRLEAVIK
-484 FDGTRLYVEKVRIQ
+484 FDGVKLYVEKVSIS
-498 GNNSLESFVN
+498 GNKALESFVN

-513 DHYVFVKMLE
+513 DHYVFVKMLQ
-523 LISENLTIAAQN
+523 LISDNLAIADQ
-535 SALKLDLCGELK
+535 SSTLKLDLCAELK
-547 QKYQTGLRGCSSTK
+547 QKYPTGLLLCSDSK
-561 VQIEK
+561 IQIEK
-566 WASEQTSGTIYTFL
+566 GQTEQASGTIYTFL
-580 LEKGILTRVEIS
+580 LQKGSLIWVEIS
-592 DKELETK
+592 DKILETK
-599 VLKELDLT
+599 VLQNLDIW
-607 KVTKD
+607 KITKD
-612 SVAPMIPVIVNY
+612 TLAPMIPVIVNY

-651 APKKVEVSWGSVKIY
+651 APKKVEVSWGSVRIY
-666 FQVEGIDFIW
+666 FEVEGINFIG
-676 GYDVVTSRLAPISL
+676 GYDVVTNRLAPISL
-690 DFGVARKP
+690 DFWAARKP
-698 VIVQKMELILDDQ
+698 IIIQKMELNLDDQ
-711 HLEELNAFLLGP
+711 HRDDLNAFLLNP
-723 VNYLKKINPNL
+723 INYVQKINPNL
-734 VKRYFVDGK
+734 VKKYFVDGK
-743 LTLPKDKEEKEK
+743 LTLSQENK

>member
-47 IFPIFSEV
+47 MFPIFSEV

-78 SVINSFSGF
+78 SIINSFSGF

-129 TYAKPILNST
+129 TYAEPILNST

-160 TLNSKPYAGLPV
+160 TLNTKPYAGLPV

-218 AINDTFTVNTQPIPD
+218 ATSDTFTVNTQPIPD
-233 EFFTIYEKLKYNS
+233 EFFSIYEKLKYNS
-246 DNQKRFCSGILQ
+246 NNQKRFCSGILQ

-373 VSIIDP
+373 VSIVDP

-428 LWTPEKSDSQNLE
+428 LWTPEKSNSQNLE

-456 LVNQEESQ
+456 LTNQEGTQ
-464 SLIVKWLDKS
+464 SLVVKWLDRD
-474 TDIKLEAVIK
+474 TDVRLEAVIK
-484 FDGTRLYVEKVRIQ
+484 FDGVKLYVEKVSIS
-498 GNNSLESFVN
+498 GNKALESFVN

-513 DHYVFVKMLE
+513 DRYVFVKMLQ
-523 LISENLTIAAQN
+523 LISDNLAIADQ
-535 SALKLDLCGELK
+535 SSTLKLDLCAELK
-547 QKYQTGLRGCSSTK
+547 QKYPTGLLLCSDTK
-561 VQIEK
+561 IQIEK
-566 WASEQTSGTIYTFL
+566 GQTEQASGTIYTFL
-580 LEKGILTRVEIS
+580 LQKGSLIWVEIS
-592 DKELETK
+592 DKILETK
-599 VLKELDLT
+599 VLQNLDIW
-607 KVTKD
+607 KITKD
-612 SVAPMIPVIVNY
+612 TLAPMIPVIVNY

-651 APKKVEVSWGSVKIY
+651 APKKVEVSWGSVRIY
-666 FQVEGIDFIW
+666 FEVEGINFIG
-676 GYDVVTSRLAPISL
+676 GYDVITNRLAPISL
-690 DFGVARKP
+690 DFWAARKP
-698 VIVQKMELILDDQ
+698 IIIQKMELNLDDQ
-711 HLEELNAFLLGP
+711 HRDELNAFLLNP
-723 VNYLKKINPNL
+723 INYVQKINPNL
-734 VKRYFVDGK
+734 VKKYFVDGK
-743 LTLPKDKEEKEK
+743 LTLSQENK

>member
-37 ISLLVVSGLV
+37 ISLLVLSGLV
-47 IFPIFSEV
+47 MFPIFSEV

-78 SVINSFSGF
+78 SIINSFSGF

-129 TYAKPILNST
+129 TYAEPILNST

-160 TLNSKPYAGLPV
+160 TLNTKPYTGLPV

-208 YDLAWVGGNN
+208 YDLAWAWGSG
-218 AINDTFTVNTQPIPD
+218 AMSDTFTVNTQPIPD
-233 EFFTIYEKLKYNS
+233 EFFSIYEKLKYNS
-246 DNQKRFCSGILQ
+246 NDQKRFCSGILQ

-373 VSIIDP
+373 VSIVDP

-418 TTLTIDTTST
+418 TMLTIDTTST
-428 LWTPEKSDSQNLE
+428 LWTPEKSNSQNLE

-456 LVNQEESQ
+456 LTNQEETQ
-464 SLIVKWLDKS
+464 SLVVKGLDRD
-474 TDIKLEAVIK
+474 TDVRLEAVIK
-484 FDGTRLYVEKVRIQ
+484 FDGVKLYVEKVSIS
-498 GNNSLESFVN
+498 GNKALESFVN

-513 DHYVFVKMLE
+513 DHYVFVKMLQ
-523 LISENLTIAAQN
+523 LISDNLAIADQN
-535 SALKLDLCGELK
+535 STLKLDLCAELK
-547 QKYQTGLRGCSSTK
+547 QKYPTGLLLCSDSK
-561 VQIEK
+561 IQIEK
-566 WASEQTSGTIYTFL
+566 GQTEQASGTIYTFL
-580 LEKGILTRVEIS
+580 LQKGSLIWVEIS
-592 DKELETK
+592 DKILETK
-599 VLKELDLT
+599 VLQNLDIW
-607 KVTKD
+607 KITKD
-612 SVAPMIPVIVNY
+612 TLAPMIPVIVNY

-651 APKKVEVSWGSVKIY
+651 APKKVEVSWGSVRIY
-666 FQVEGIDFIW
+666 FEVEGINFIG
-676 GYDVVTSRLAPISL
+676 GYDVVTNRLAPISL
-690 DFGVARKP
+690 DFWAARKP
-698 VIVQKMELILDDQ
+698 IIIQKMELNLDDQ
-711 HLEELNAFLLGP
+711 HRDDLNAFLLNP
-723 VNYLKKINPNL
+723 INYVQKINPNL
-734 VKRYFVDGK
+734 VKKYFVDGK
-743 LTLPKDKEEKEK
+743 LTLSQENK

>member
-47 IFPIFSEV
+47 MFPIFSEV

-129 TYAKPILNST
+129 TYAEPILSST

-172 QWDIKQF
+172 QWGIKHF

-218 AINDTFTVNTQPIPD
+218 AMSDTFTVNTQPIPD

-246 DNQKRFCSGILQ
+246 NNQKRFCSGILQ

-373 VSIIDP
+373 VSIVDP

-406 NKTLNFTGLAKQ
+406 NKTLNFIGLSKQ
-418 TTLTIDTTST
+418 STLNIDTTST
-428 LWTPEKSDSQNLE
+428 LWTPEKSNSQNLE
-441 ELFRANLPSQFRLTS
+441 ELFRANLPGQFRLTS
-456 LVNQEESQ
+456 LVNQEETE
-464 SLIVKWLDKS
+464 SLVVKGLDRD
-474 TDIKLEAVIK
+474 TDVRLEAVIK
-484 FDGTRLYVEKVRIQ
+484 FDGVKLYVEKVSISA
-498 GNNSLESFVN
+498 NKALESFVN

-513 DHYVFVKMLE
+513 DHYVFVKMLQ
-523 LISENLTIAAQN
+523 LISDNLAIADQ
-535 SALKLDLCGELK
+535 SSTLKLDLCAELK
-547 QKYQTGLRGCSSTK
+547 QKYPIGLLLCSDSK
-561 VQIEK
+561 IQIEK
-566 WASEQTSGTIYTFL
+566 GQTEQASGTIYTFL
-580 LEKGILTRVEIS
+580 LQKGSLIWVEIS
-592 DKELETK
+592 DKILETK
-599 VLKELDLT
+599 VLQNLDIW
-607 KVTKD
+607 KITKD
-612 SVAPMIPVIVNY
+612 TLAPMIPVIVNY

-651 APKKVEVSWGSVKIY
+651 APKKVEVSWGSVRIY
-666 FQVEGIDFIW
+666 FEVEGINFIG
-676 GYDVVTSRLAPISL
+676 GYDVVTNRLAPISL
-690 DFGVARKP
+690 DFWAARKP
-698 VIVQKMELILDDQ
+698 IIIQKMELNLDDQ
-711 HLEELNAFLLGP
+711 HRDDLNAFLLNP
-723 VNYLKKINPNL
+723 INYVQKINPNL
-734 VKRYFVDGK
+734 VKKYFVDGK
-743 LTLPKDKEEKEK
+743 LTLSQENK

>member
-47 IFPIFSEV
+47 MFPIFSEV

-129 TYAKPILNST
+129 TYAEPILNST

-160 TLNSKPYAGLPV
+160 TLNTKPYAGLPV

-208 YDLAWVGGNN
+208 YDLAWAWGSG
-218 AINDTFTVNTQPIPD
+218 AMSDTFTVNTQPIPD
-233 EFFTIYEKLKYNS
+233 EFFSIYEKLKYNS
-246 DNQKRFCSGILQ
+246 NDQKRFCSGILQ

-373 VSIIDP
+373 VSIVDP

-428 LWTPEKSDSQNLE
+428 LWTPEKSNSQNLE

-456 LVNQEESQ
+456 LVNHEETE
-464 SLIVKWLDKS
+464 SLVVKGLDRD
-474 TDIKLEAVIK
+474 TDVRLEAVIK
-484 FDGTRLYVEKVRIQ
+484 FDGVKLYVEKVSIS
-498 GNNSLESFVN
+498 GNKALESFVN

-513 DHYVFVKMLE
+513 DHYVFVKMLQ
-523 LISENLTIAAQN
+523 LISDNLAIADQ
-535 SALKLDLCGELK
+535 SSTLKLDLCAELK
-547 QKYQTGLRGCSSTK
+547 QKYPTGLLLCSDTK
-561 VQIEK
+561 IQIEK
-566 WASEQTSGTIYTFL
+566 GQTEQASGTIYTFL
-580 LEKGILTRVEIS
+580 LQKGSLIWVEIS
-592 DKELETK
+592 DKILETK
-599 VLKELDLT
+599 VLQNLDIW
-607 KVTKD
+607 KITKD
-612 SVAPMIPVIVNY
+612 TLAPMIPVIVNY

-651 APKKVEVSWGSVKIY
+651 APKKVEVSWGSVRIY
-666 FQVEGIDFIW
+666 FEVEGINFIG
-676 GYDVVTSRLAPISL
+676 GYDVITNRLAPISL
-690 DFGVARKP
+690 DFWAARKP
-698 VIVQKMELILDDQ
+698 IIIQKMELNLDDQ
-711 HLEELNAFLLGP
+711 HRDELNAFLLNP
-723 VNYLKKINPNL
+723 INYIQKINPNL
-734 VKRYFVDGK
+734 VKKYFVDGK
-743 LTLPKDKEEKEK
+743 LTLWQENK

>member
-47 IFPIFSEV
+47 MFPIFSEV

-129 TYAKPILNST
+129 TYAEPILNST

-160 TLNSKPYAGLPV
+160 TLNTKPYAGLPV

-218 AINDTFTVNTQPIPD
+218 ALSDTFTVNTQPIPD
-233 EFFTIYEKLKYNS
+233 EFFSIYEKLKYNS
-246 DNQKRFCSGILQ
+246 NNQKRFCSGILQ

-373 VSIIDP
+373 VSIVDP

-418 TTLTIDTTST
+418 STLNIDTTST
-428 LWTPEKSDSQNLE
+428 LWTPEKSNSQNLE

-456 LVNQEESQ
+456 LTNQEETE
-464 SLIVKWLDKS
+464 SLIVKGLDRD
-474 TDIKLEAVIK
+474 TDVRLEAVIK
-484 FDGTRLYVEKVRIQ
+484 FDGVKLYVEKVSIS
-498 GNNSLESFVN
+498 GNKALESFVN

-513 DHYVFVKMLE
+513 DHYVFVKMLQ
-523 LISENLTIAAQN
+523 LISDNLAIADQN
-535 SALKLDLCGELK
+535 STLKLDLCAELK
-547 QKYQTGLRGCSSTK
+547 QKYPTGLLLCSDTK
-561 VQIEK
+561 IQIEK
-566 WASEQTSGTIYTFL
+566 GQTEQASGTIYTFL
-580 LEKGILTRVEIS
+580 LQKGSLIWVEIS
-592 DKELETK
+592 DKILETK
-599 VLKELDLT
+599 VLQNLDIW
-607 KVTKD
+607 KITKD
-612 SVAPMIPVIVNY
+612 TLAPMIPVIVNY

-651 APKKVEVSWGSVKIY
+651 APKKVEVSWGSVRIY
-666 FQVEGIDFIW
+666 FEVEGINFIG
-676 GYDVVTSRLAPISL
+676 GYDVVTNRLAPISL
-690 DFGVARKP
+690 DFWAARKP
-698 VIVQKMELILDDQ
+698 IIIQKMELNLDDQ
-711 HLEELNAFLLGP
+711 HRDGLNAFLLNP
-723 VNYLKKINPNL
+723 INYVQKINPNL
-734 VKRYFVDGK
+734 VKKYFVDGK
-743 LTLPKDKEEKEK
+743 LTLSQENK

>member
-47 IFPIFSEV
+47 MFPIFSEV

-129 TYAKPILNST
+129 TYAEPILNST

-150 DIFVT
+150 DIFVS

-160 TLNSKPYAGLPV
+160 ALNTKPYAGLPV
-172 QWDIKQF
+172 QWGIKQF

-208 YDLAWVGGNN
+208 YDLAWVWGNN
-218 AINDTFTVNTQPIPD
+218 AMNDTFTVNTQPIPD
-233 EFFTIYEKLKYNS
+233 EFFSIYEKLKYNS
-246 DNQKRFCSGILQ
+246 NNQKRFCSGILQ

-306 VSSSKL
+306 VSSSKT

-347 DLLLKESN
+347 DLLLREAN
-355 RNWELINQFTR
+355 RSSQLINQFAR
-366 DFTYWYN
+366 DFSYWYN
-373 VSIIDP
+373 VSIVDP

-406 NKTLNFTGLAKQ
+406 NKTLNFIGLAKQ
-418 TTLTIDTTST
+418 STLNIDTTST
-428 LWTPEKSDSQNLE
+428 LWTLEKSHSQNLE
-441 ELFRANLPSQFRLTS
+441 ELFRANLPGQFRLTS
-456 LVNQEESQ
+456 LVSHEETQ
-464 SLIVKWLDKS
+464 SLVVKGLDR
-474 TDIKLEAVIK
+474 DADVKLEAVIK
-484 FDGTRLYVEKVRIQ
+484 FDGVKLYVEKVSIS
-498 GNNSLESFVN
+498 GNKALESFVN

-513 DHYVFVKMLE
+513 DHYVFVKMLQ
-523 LISENLTIAAQN
+523 LISDNLAIADQ
-535 SALKLDLCGELK
+535 SSTLKLDLCAELK
-547 QKYQTGLRGCSSTK
+547 QKYPTGLLLCSDTK
-561 VQIEK
+561 IQIEK
-566 WASEQTSGTIYTFL
+566 GQTEQASGTIYTFL
-580 LEKGILTRVEIS
+580 LQKGSLIWVEIS
-592 DKELETK
+592 DKILETK
-599 VLKELDLT
+599 VLQNLDIW
-607 KVTKD
+607 KITKD
-612 SVAPMIPVIVNY
+612 TLAPMIPVIVNY

-651 APKKVEVSWGSVKIY
+651 APKKVEVSWGSVRIY
-666 FQVEGIDFIW
+666 FEVEGINFIG
-676 GYDVVTSRLAPISL
+676 GYDVVTNRLAPISL
-690 DFGVARKP
+690 DFWAARKP
-698 VIVQKMELILDDQ
+698 IIIQKMELNLDDQ
-711 HLEELNAFLLGP
+711 HRDELNAFLLNP
-723 VNYLKKINPNL
+723 INYIQKINPNL
-734 VKRYFVDGK
+734 VKKYFVDGK
-743 LTLPKDKEEKEK
+743 LTLSQENK

>member
-47 IFPIFSEV
+47 MFPIFSEV

-78 SVINSFSGF
+78 SVINSFSWF

-129 TYAKPILNST
+129 TYAEPILNST

-150 DIFVT
+150 DIFVS
-155 PLQKT
+155 PLQKA
-160 TLNSKPYAGLPV
+160 TLNAKPYAGLPV

-179 FGLSCLDTI
+179 FGLWCLDTI

-218 AINDTFTVNTQPIPD
+218 ALSDTFTVNTQPIPD

-246 DNQKRFCSGILQ
+246 NNQKRFCSGILQ

-373 VSIIDP
+373 VSIVDP

-428 LWTPEKSDSQNLE
+428 LWTPEKSNSQNLE

-456 LVNQEESQ
+456 LTNQEGTQ
-464 SLIVKWLDKS
+464 SLVVKWLDRD
-474 TDIKLEAVIK
+474 TDVRLEAVIK
-484 FDGTRLYVEKVRIQ
+484 FDGVKLYVEKVSIS
-498 GNNSLESFVN
+498 GNKALESFVN

-513 DHYVFVKMLE
+513 DRYVFVKMLQ
-523 LISENLTIAAQN
+523 LISDNLAIADQ
-535 SALKLDLCGELK
+535 SSTLKLDLCAELK
-547 QKYQTGLRGCSSTK
+547 QKYPTGLLLCSDTK
-561 VQIEK
+561 IQIEK
-566 WASEQTSGTIYTFL
+566 GQTEQASGTIYTFL
-580 LEKGILTRVEIS
+580 LQKGSLIWVEIS
-592 DKELETK
+592 DKILETK
-599 VLKELDLT
+599 VLQNLDIW
-607 KVTKD
+607 KITKD
-612 SVAPMIPVIVNY
+612 TLAPMIPVIVNY

-651 APKKVEVSWGSVKIY
+651 APKKVEVSWGSVRIY
-666 FQVEGIDFIW
+666 FEVEGINFIG
-676 GYDVVTSRLAPISL
+676 GYDVITNRLAPISL
-690 DFGVARKP
+690 DFWAARKP
-698 VIVQKMELILDDQ
+698 IIIQKMELNLDDQ
-711 HLEELNAFLLGP
+711 HRDELNAFLLNP
-723 VNYLKKINPNL
+723 INYVQKINPNL
-734 VKRYFVDGK
+734 VKKYFVDGK
-743 LTLPKDKEEKEK
+743 LTLSQENK

>member
-1 MKESIFFNK
+1 M
-10 QQLQIIRWYNYLY
+10 
-23 TLFFEYWV
+23 
-31 WFFGFL
+31 
-37 ISLLVVSGLV
+37 
-47 IFPIFSEV
+47 FPIFSEV

-129 TYAKPILNST
+129 TYAEPILNST

-160 TLNSKPYAGLPV
+160 TLNTKPYAGLPV

-208 YDLAWVGGNN
+208 YDLAWAWGSG
-218 AINDTFTVNTQPIPD
+218 AMSDTFTVNTQPIPD
-233 EFFTIYEKLKYNS
+233 EFFSIYEKLKYNS
-246 DNQKRFCSGILQ
+246 NDQKRFCSGILQ

-373 VSIIDP
+373 VSIVDP

-418 TTLTIDTTST
+418 TMLTIDTTST
-428 LWTPEKSDSQNLE
+428 LWTPEKSNSQNLE

-456 LVNQEESQ
+456 LTNQEETQ
-464 SLIVKWLDKS
+464 SLVVKGLDRD
-474 TDIKLEAVIK
+474 TDVRLEAVIK
-484 FDGTRLYVEKVRIQ
+484 FDGVKLYVEKVSIS
-498 GNNSLESFVN
+498 GNKALESFVN

-513 DHYVFVKMLE
+513 DHYVFVKMLQ
-523 LISENLTIAAQN
+523 LISDNLAIADQN
-535 SALKLDLCGELK
+535 STLKLDLCAELK
-547 QKYQTGLRGCSSTK
+547 QKYPTGLLLCSDSK
-561 VQIEK
+561 IQIEK
-566 WASEQTSGTIYTFL
+566 GQTEQASGTIYTFL
-580 LEKGILTRVEIS
+580 LQKGSLIWVEIS
-592 DKELETK
+592 DKILETK
-599 VLKELDLT
+599 VLQNLDIW
-607 KVTKD
+607 KITKD
-612 SVAPMIPVIVNY
+612 TLAPMIPVIVNY

-651 APKKVEVSWGSVKIY
+651 APKKVEVSWGSVRIY
-666 FQVEGIDFIW
+666 FEVEGINFIG
-676 GYDVVTSRLAPISL
+676 GYDVVTNRLAPISL
-690 DFGVARKP
+690 DFWAARKP
-698 VIVQKMELILDDQ
+698 IIIQKMELNLDDQ
-711 HLEELNAFLLGP
+711 HRDDLNAFLLNP
-723 VNYLKKINPNL
+723 INYVQKINPNL
-734 VKRYFVDGK
+734 VKKYFVDGK
-743 LTLPKDKEEKEK
+743 LTLSQENK

>member
-47 IFPIFSEV
+47 MFPIFSEV

-87 HVQMLWGPVQ
+87 QVQMLWGPVQ

-129 TYAKPILNST
+129 TYAEPILNST

-179 FGLSCLDTI
+179 FGLWCLDTI

-218 AINDTFTVNTQPIPD
+218 ALSDTFTVNTQPIPD
-233 EFFTIYEKLKYNS
+233 EFFSIYEKLKYNS
-246 DNQKRFCSGILQ
+246 NNQKRFCSGILQ

-347 DLLLKESN
+347 DLLLREAN
-355 RNWELINQFTR
+355 RSSQLINQFAR
-366 DFTYWYN
+366 DFSYWYN
-373 VSIIDP
+373 VSIVDP

-406 NKTLNFTGLAKQ
+406 NKTLSFIGLAKQ

-428 LWTPEKSDSQNLE
+428 LWTPEKSNSQNLE

-456 LVNQEESQ
+456 LTNQEETQ
-464 SLIVKWLDKS
+464 SLIVKGLDRD
-474 TDIKLEAVIK
+474 TDVRLEAVIK
-484 FDGTRLYVEKVRIQ
+484 FDGVKLYVEKVSIS
-498 GNNSLESFVN
+498 GNKALESFVN

-513 DHYVFVKMLE
+513 DHYVFVKMLQ
-523 LISENLTIAAQN
+523 LISDNLAIADQ
-535 SALKLDLCGELK
+535 SSTLKLDLCAELK
-547 QKYQTGLRGCSSTK
+547 QKYPTGLLLCSDTK
-561 VQIEK
+561 IQIEK
-566 WASEQTSGTIYTFL
+566 GQTEQASGTIYTFL
-580 LEKGILTRVEIS
+580 LQKGSLIWVEIS
-592 DKELETK
+592 DKILETK
-599 VLKELDLT
+599 VLQNLDIW
-607 KVTKD
+607 KITKD
-612 SVAPMIPVIVNY
+612 TLAPMIPVIVNY

-651 APKKVEVSWGSVKIY
+651 APKKVEVSWGSVRIY
-666 FQVEGIDFIW
+666 FEVEGINFIG
-676 GYDVVTSRLAPISL
+676 GYDVITNRLAPISL
-690 DFGVARKP
+690 DFWAARKP
-698 VIVQKMELILDDQ
+698 IIIQKMELNLDDQ
-711 HLEELNAFLLGP
+711 HRDDLNTFLLNP
-723 VNYLKKINPNL
+723 INYVQKINPNL
-734 VKRYFVDGK
+734 VKKYFVDGK
-743 LTLPKDKEEKEK
+743 LTLSQENK

>member
-47 IFPIFSEV
+47 MFPIFSEV

-73 YMDQR
+73 YMDHR
-78 SVINSFSGF
+78 SVINSFSWF

-129 TYAKPILNST
+129 TYAEPILNST

-150 DIFVT
+150 DIFVS

-218 AINDTFTVNTQPIPD
+218 ALSDTFTVNTQPIPD
-233 EFFTIYEKLKYNS
+233 EFFSIYEKLKYNS
-246 DNQKRFCSGILQ
+246 NNQKRFCSGILQ

-306 VSSSKL
+306 VSSSKT

-373 VSIIDP
+373 VSIVDP

-428 LWTPEKSDSQNLE
+428 LWTPEKSNSQNLE

-456 LVNQEESQ
+456 LTNQEETE
-464 SLIVKWLDKS
+464 SLIVKGLDRD
-474 TDIKLEAVIK
+474 TDVRLEAVIK
-484 FDGTRLYVEKVRIQ
+484 FDGVKLYVEKVSISA
-498 GNNSLESFVN
+498 NKALESFVN

-513 DHYVFVKMLE
+513 DHYVFVKMLQ
-523 LISENLTIAAQN
+523 LISDNLAIADQ
-535 SALKLDLCGELK
+535 SSTLKLDLCPELK
-547 QKYQTGLRGCSSTK
+547 QKYPTGLLLCSDSK
-561 VQIEK
+561 IQIEK
-566 WASEQTSGTIYTFL
+566 GKTEQASGTIYTFL
-580 LEKGILTRVEIS
+580 LQKGSLIWVEIS
-592 DKELETK
+592 DKILETK
-599 VLKELDLT
+599 VLQNLDIW
-607 KVTKD
+607 KITKD
-612 SVAPMIPVIVNY
+612 TLAPMIPVIVNY

-651 APKKVEVSWGSVKIY
+651 APKKVEVSWGSVRIY
-666 FQVEGIDFIW
+666 FEVEGINFIG
-676 GYDVVTSRLAPISL
+676 GYDVITNRLAPISL
-690 DFGVARKP
+690 DFWAARKP
-698 VIVQKMELILDDQ
+698 IIIQKMELNLDDQ
-711 HLEELNAFLLGP
+711 HRDELNAFLLNP
-723 VNYLKKINPNL
+723 INYVQKINPNL
-734 VKRYFVDGK
+734 VKKYFVDGK
-743 LTLPKDKEEKEK
+743 LTLSQENK

>member
-47 IFPIFSEV
+47 MFPIFSEV

-129 TYAKPILNST
+129 TYAEPILNST
-139 YDKNLINSYFL
+139 YNKNLINSYFL

-155 PLQKT
+155 PLQKA
-160 TLNSKPYAGLPV
+160 TLNAKPYAGLPV

-218 AINDTFTVNTQPIPD
+218 ALSDTFTVNTQPIPD

-347 DLLLKESN
+347 DLLLKEPN

-373 VSIIDP
+373 ISIVDP
-379 YLKDEKSKI
+379 YLKDEKSNI

-418 TTLTIDTTST
+418 TTLTIDTTNT

-456 LVNQEESQ
+456 LTNQEETQ
-464 SLIVKWLDKS
+464 SLVVKGLDRD
-474 TDIKLEAVIK
+474 TDVKLEAVIK
-484 FDGTRLYVEKVRIQ
+484 FDGVKLYVEKVSISA
-498 GNNSLESFVN
+498 NKALESFVN

-513 DHYVFVKMLE
+513 DHYVFVKMLQ
-523 LISENLTIAAQN
+523 LISDNLAIADQN
-535 SALKLDLCGELK
+535 STLKLDLCSELK
-547 QKYQTGLRGCSSTK
+547 QKYPTGLLLCSDSK
-561 VQIEK
+561 IQIEK
-566 WASEQTSGTIYTFL
+566 GQTEQASGTIYTFL
-580 LEKGILTRVEIS
+580 LQKGSLIWVEIS
-592 DKELETK
+592 DKILETK
-599 VLKELDLT
+599 VLQNLDIW
-607 KVTKD
+607 KITKD
-612 SVAPMIPVIVNY
+612 TLAPMLPVIVNY

-651 APKKVEVSWGSVKIY
+651 APKKVEVSWGSVRIY
-666 FQVEGIDFIW
+666 FEVEGINFIG
-676 GYDVVTSRLAPISL
+676 GYDVVTNRLAPISL
-690 DFGVARKP
+690 DFWAARKP
-698 VIVQKMELILDDQ
+698 IIIQKMELNLDDD
-711 HLEELNAFLLGP
+711 HRDELNAFLLNP
-723 VNYLKKINPNL
+723 INYVQKINPNL
-734 VKRYFVDGK
+734 VKKYFVDGK
-743 LTLPKDKEEKEK
+743 LTLSQGNK

>member
-47 IFPIFSEV
+47 MFPIFSEV

-78 SVINSFSGF
+78 SVINSFSWF

-129 TYAKPILNST
+129 TYAEPILNST

-160 TLNSKPYAGLPV
+160 TLNIKPYAGLPV

-208 YDLAWVGGNN
+208 YDLAWAWGSG
-218 AINDTFTVNTQPIPD
+218 AMSDTFTVNTQPIPD
-233 EFFTIYEKLKYNS
+233 EFFSIYEKLKYNS
-246 DNQKRFCSGILQ
+246 NNQKRFCSGILQ
-258 YLQYGGKND
+258 YLQYGGNND

-373 VSIIDP
+373 VSIVDP

-428 LWTPEKSDSQNLE
+428 LWTPEKSNSQNLE

-456 LVNQEESQ
+456 LTNQEETQ
-464 SLIVKWLDKS
+464 SLVVKGLDRD
-474 TDIKLEAVIK
+474 TDVRLEAVIK
-484 FDGTRLYVEKVRIQ
+484 FDGVKLYVEKVSISA
-498 GNNSLESFVN
+498 NKALESFVN

-513 DHYVFVKMLE
+513 DHYVFVKMLQ
-523 LISENLTIAAQN
+523 LISDNLAIADQ
-535 SALKLDLCGELK
+535 SSTLKLDLCAELK
-547 QKYQTGLRGCSSTK
+547 QKYPTGLLFCSDSK
-561 VQIEK
+561 IQIEK
-566 WASEQTSGTIYTFL
+566 GQIEQASGTIYTFL
-580 LEKGILTRVEIS
+580 LQKGSLIWVEIS
-592 DKELETK
+592 DKILETK
-599 VLKELDLT
+599 VLQNLDIW
-607 KVTKD
+607 KITKD
-612 SVAPMIPVIVNY
+612 TLAPMIPVIVNY

-651 APKKVEVSWGSVKIY
+651 APKKVEVSWGSVRIY
-666 FQVEGIDFIW
+666 FEVEGINFIG
-676 GYDVVTSRLAPISL
+676 GYDVVTNRLAPISL
-690 DFGVARKP
+690 DFWAARKP
-698 VIVQKMELILDDQ
+698 IIIQKMELNLDDQ
-711 HLEELNAFLLGP
+711 HRDDLNAFLLNP
-723 VNYLKKINPNL
+723 INYVQKINPNL
-734 VKRYFVDGK
+734 VKKYFVDGK
-743 LTLPKDKEEKEK
+743 LTLSQENK

>member
-37 ISLLVVSGLV
+37 VSLLVVSGLV
-47 IFPIFSEV
+47 MFPIFSEV

-78 SVINSFSGF
+78 SVINNFSWF

-129 TYAKPILNST
+129 TYAEPILNST

-160 TLNSKPYAGLPV
+160 TLNTKPYAGLPV
-172 QWDIKQF
+172 QWGIKQF

-208 YDLAWVGGNN
+208 YDLAWVWGNN
-218 AINDTFTVNTQPIPD
+218 PMSDTFTVNTQPIPD

-246 DNQKRFCSGILQ
+246 NNQKRFCSGILQ

-279 EEYATYTELRDF
+279 EEYATYTEFRDF

-373 VSIIDP
+373 VSIVDP

-406 NKTLNFTGLAKQ
+406 NKTLNFIGLAKQ

-428 LWTPEKSDSQNLE
+428 LWTPEKSNSQNLE

-456 LVNQEESQ
+456 LVNQEETE
-464 SLIVKWLDKS
+464 SLVVKGLDRD
-474 TDIKLEAVIK
+474 TDVRLEAVIK
-484 FDGTRLYVEKVRIQ
+484 FDGVKLYVEKVSIS
-498 GNNSLESFVN
+498 GNKALESFVN

-513 DHYVFVKMLE
+513 DHYVFVKMLQ
-523 LISENLTIAAQN
+523 LISDNLAIADQ
-535 SALKLDLCGELK
+535 SSTLKLDLCAELK
-547 QKYQTGLRGCSSTK
+547 QKYPTGLLLCSDSK
-561 VQIEK
+561 IQIEK
-566 WASEQTSGTIYTFL
+566 GQTEQASGTIYTFL
-580 LEKGILTRVEIS
+580 LQKGSLIWVEIS
-592 DKELETK
+592 DKILETK
-599 VLKELDLT
+599 VLQNLDIW
-607 KVTKD
+607 KITKD
-612 SVAPMIPVIVNY
+612 TLAPMIPVIVNY

-651 APKKVEVSWGSVKIY
+651 APKKVEVSWGSVRIY
-666 FQVEGIDFIW
+666 FEVEGINFIG
-676 GYDVVTSRLAPISL
+676 GYDVVTNRLAPISL
-690 DFGVARKP
+690 DFWAARKP
-698 VIVQKMELILDDQ
+698 IIIQKMELNLDDQ
-711 HLEELNAFLLGP
+711 HRDDLNVFLLNP
-723 VNYLKKINPNL
+723 INYIQKINPNL
-734 VKRYFVDGK
+734 VKKYFVDGK
-743 LTLPKDKEEKEK
+743 LTLSQENK

>member
-47 IFPIFSEV
+47 MFPIFSEV

-78 SVINSFSGF
+78 SVINSFSWF

-129 TYAKPILNST
+129 TYAEPILSST

-160 TLNSKPYAGLPV
+160 TLNTKSYAGLPV
-172 QWDIKQF
+172 QWGIKQF

-208 YDLAWVGGNN
+208 YDLAWIGGNN
-218 AINDTFTVNTQPIPD
+218 ATSDTFTVNTQPIPD

-373 VSIIDP
+373 VSIVDP

-428 LWTPEKSDSQNLE
+428 LWTPEKSNSQNLE

-456 LVNQEESQ
+456 LTNQEETQ
-464 SLIVKWLDKS
+464 SLVVKGLDRD
-474 TDIKLEAVIK
+474 TDVRLEAVIK
-484 FDGTRLYVEKVRIQ
+484 FDGVKLYVEKVSIS
-498 GNNSLESFVN
+498 GNKALESFVN

-513 DHYVFVKMLE
+513 DHYVFVKMLQ
-523 LISENLTIAAQN
+523 LISDNLAIADQN
-535 SALKLDLCGELK
+535 STLKLDLCSELK
-547 QKYQTGLRGCSSTK
+547 QKYPTGLLLCSDSK
-561 VQIEK
+561 IQIEK
-566 WASEQTSGTIYTFL
+566 GQTEQASGTIYTFL
-580 LEKGILTRVEIS
+580 LQKGSLIWVEIS
-592 DKELETK
+592 DKILETK
-599 VLKELDLT
+599 VLQNLDIW
-607 KVTKD
+607 KITKD
-612 SVAPMIPVIVNY
+612 TLAPMLPVIVNY

-651 APKKVEVSWGSVKIY
+651 APKKVEVSWGSVRIY
-666 FQVEGIDFIW
+666 FEVEGINFIG
-676 GYDVVTSRLAPISL
+676 GYDVITNRLAPISL
-690 DFGVARKP
+690 DFWAARKP
-698 VIVQKMELILDDQ
+698 IIIQKMEFNLDDQ
-711 HLEELNAFLLGP
+711 HRDELNAFLLNP
-723 VNYLKKINPNL
+723 INYVQKINPNL
-734 VKRYFVDGK
+734 VKKYFVDGK
-743 LTLPKDKEEKEK
+743 LTLSQENK

>member
-47 IFPIFSEV
+47 MFPIFSEV

-129 TYAKPILNST
+129 TYAEPILNST

-155 PLQKT
+155 PLQKA
-160 TLNSKPYAGLPV
+160 TLNAKPYAGLPV

-218 AINDTFTVNTQPIPD
+218 ATSDTFTVNTQPIPD

-279 EEYATYTELRDF
+279 EEYAIYTELRDF

-373 VSIIDP
+373 VSIVDP

-428 LWTPEKSDSQNLE
+428 LWTPEKSHHQNLE
-441 ELFRANLPSQFRLTS
+441 ELFRANLPGQFRLTS
-456 LVNQEESQ
+456 LVNHEETE
-464 SLIVKWLDKS
+464 SLVVKGLDRD
-474 TDIKLEAVIK
+474 TDVKLEAVIK
-484 FDGTRLYVEKVRIQ
+484 FDGVKLYVEKVSIS
-498 GNNSLESFVN
+498 GNKALESFVN

-513 DHYVFVKMLE
+513 DHYVFVKMLQ
-523 LISENLTIAAQN
+523 LISDNLAIADQ
-535 SALKLDLCGELK
+535 SSTLKLDLCAELK
-547 QKYQTGLRGCSSTK
+547 QKYPTGLLLCSDTK
-561 VQIEK
+561 IQIEK
-566 WASEQTSGTIYTFL
+566 GQTEQASGTIYTFL
-580 LEKGILTRVEIS
+580 LQKGSLIWVEIS
-592 DKELETK
+592 DKILETK
-599 VLKELDLT
+599 VLQNLDIW
-607 KVTKD
+607 KITKD
-612 SVAPMIPVIVNY
+612 TLAPMIPVIVNY

-651 APKKVEVSWGSVKIY
+651 APKKVEVSWGSVRIY
-666 FQVEGIDFIW
+666 FEVEGINFIG
-676 GYDVVTSRLAPISL
+676 GYDVVTNRLAPISL
-690 DFGVARKP
+690 DFWAARKP
-698 VIVQKMELILDDQ
+698 IIIQKMELNLDDQ
-711 HLEELNAFLLGP
+711 HRDELNAFLLNP
-723 VNYLKKINPNL
+723 INYVQKINPNL
-734 VKRYFVDGK
+734 VKKYFVDGK
-743 LTLPKDKEEKEK
+743 LTLSQENK

>member
-47 IFPIFSEV
+47 MFPIFSEV

-120 VLIDQAKWN
+120 VIIDQAKWN
-129 TYAKPILNST
+129 TYAEPILNST

-172 QWDIKQF
+172 QWDIKHF

-218 AINDTFTVNTQPIPD
+218 AMSDTFTVNTQPIPD

-246 DNQKRFCSGILQ
+246 NNQKRFCSGILQ

-373 VSIIDP
+373 VSIVDP

-456 LVNQEESQ
+456 LTNQEETE
-464 SLIVKWLDKS
+464 SLIVKGLDRD
-474 TDIKLEAVIK
+474 TDVRLEAVIK
-484 FDGTRLYVEKVRIQ
+484 FDGVKLYVEKVSIS
-498 GNNSLESFVN
+498 GNKALESFIN

-513 DHYVFVKMLE
+513 DHYVFVKMLQ
-523 LISENLTIAAQN
+523 LISDNLAIADQ
-535 SALKLDLCGELK
+535 SSTLKLDLCAELK
-547 QKYQTGLRGCSSTK
+547 QKYPTGLLLCSDSK
-561 VQIEK
+561 IQIEK
-566 WASEQTSGTIYTFL
+566 GQTEQASGTIYTFL
-580 LEKGILTRVEIS
+580 LQKGGLIWVEIS
-592 DKELETK
+592 DKILETK
-599 VLKELDLT
+599 VLQNLDIW
-607 KVTKD
+607 KITKD
-612 SVAPMIPVIVNY
+612 TLAPMIPVIVNY

-651 APKKVEVSWGSVKIY
+651 APKKVEVSWGSVRIY
-666 FQVEGIDFIW
+666 FEVEGINFIG
-676 GYDVVTSRLAPISL
+676 GYDVVTNRLAPISL
-690 DFGVARKP
+690 DFWAARKP
-698 VIVQKMELILDDQ
+698 IIIQKMELNLDDE
-711 HLEELNAFLLGP
+711 HRDDLNAFLLNP
-723 VNYLKKINPNL
+723 INYVQKINPNL
-734 VKRYFVDGK
+734 VKKYFVDGK
-743 LTLPKDKEEKEK
+743 LTLSQENK

>member
-73 YMDQR
+73 YIDQR
-78 SVINSFSGF
+78 SIINSFSGF

-120 VLIDQAKWN
+120 VIIDQAKWN
-129 TYAKPILNST
+129 TYAEPILSST

-172 QWDIKQF
+172 QWSIKQF

-188 SAGSFVC
+188 SVGSFVC

-218 AINDTFTVNTQPIPD
+218 AMSDTFTVNTQPIPD

-246 DNQKRFCSGILQ
+246 NNQKRFCSGILQ

-279 EEYATYTELRDF
+279 EEYATYTEFRDF

-325 YKALLASEDANSLLQ
+325 YKSLLASEDANSLLQ

-347 DLLLKESN
+347 DLLLREAN
-355 RNWELINQFTR
+355 RSSQLINQFAR
-366 DFTYWYN
+366 DFSYWYN
-373 VSIIDP
+373 VSIVDP

-406 NKTLNFTGLAKQ
+406 NKTLNFIGLSKQ
-418 TTLTIDTTST
+418 STLNIDTTST
-428 LWTPEKSDSQNLE
+428 LWTPEKSNSQNLE
-441 ELFRANLPSQFRLTS
+441 ELFRANLPGQFRLTS
-456 LVNQEESQ
+456 LVNQEETE
-464 SLIVKWLDKS
+464 SLVVKGLDRD
-474 TDIKLEAVIK
+474 TDVKLEAVIK
-484 FDGTRLYVEKVRIQ
+484 FDGVKLYVEKVSIS
-498 GNNSLESFVN
+498 GNKALESFVN

-513 DHYVFVKMLE
+513 DHYVFVKMLQ
-523 LISENLTIAAQN
+523 LISDNLAIADQN
-535 SALKLDLCGELK
+535 STLKLDLCAELK
-547 QKYQTGLRGCSSTK
+547 QKYPTGLLLCSDTK
-561 VQIEK
+561 IQIEK
-566 WASEQTSGTIYTFL
+566 GQTEQASGTIYTFL
-580 LEKGILTRVEIS
+580 LQKGSLIWVEIS
-592 DKELETK
+592 DKILETK
-599 VLKELDLT
+599 VLQNLDIW
-607 KVTKD
+607 KITKD
-612 SVAPMIPVIVNY
+612 TLAPMIPVIVNY

-651 APKKVEVSWGSVKIY
+651 APKKVEVSWGSVRIY
-666 FQVEGIDFIW
+666 FEVEGINFIG
-676 GYDVVTSRLAPISL
+676 GYDVITNRLAPISL
-690 DFGVARKP
+690 DFWAARKP
-698 VIVQKMELILDDQ
+698 IIIQKMELNLDDQ
-711 HLEELNAFLLGP
+711 HRDELNAFLLNP
-723 VNYLKKINPNL
+723 INYVQKINPNL
-734 VKRYFVDGK
+734 VKKYFVDGK
-743 LTLPKDKEEKEK
+743 LTLSQENK

>member
-47 IFPIFSEV
+47 MFPIFSEV

-129 TYAKPILNST
+129 TYAEPILNST

-160 TLNSKPYAGLPV
+160 TLNTKPYAGLPV
-172 QWDIKQF
+172 QWGIKQF

-218 AINDTFTVNTQPIPD
+218 AMSDTFTVNTQPIPD

-246 DNQKRFCSGILQ
+246 NNQKRFCSGILQ

-355 RNWELINQFTR
+355 RSWELINQFTR

-373 VSIIDP
+373 VSIVDP

-428 LWTPEKSDSQNLE
+428 LWTPEKSNSQNLE

-456 LVNQEESQ
+456 LTNQEETQ
-464 SLIVKWLDKS
+464 SLIVKGLDRD
-474 TDIKLEAVIK
+474 TDVRLEAVIK
-484 FDGTRLYVEKVRIQ
+484 FDGVKLYVEKVSIS
-498 GNNSLESFVN
+498 GNKALESFVN

-513 DHYVFVKMLE
+513 DHYVFVKMLQ
-523 LISENLTIAAQN
+523 LISDNLAIADQ
-535 SALKLDLCGELK
+535 SSSLKLDLCAELK
-547 QKYQTGLRGCSSTK
+547 QKYPTGLLLCSDSK
-561 VQIEK
+561 IQIEK
-566 WASEQTSGTIYTFL
+566 GQTEQASGTIYTFL
-580 LEKGILTRVEIS
+580 LQKGSLIWVEIS
-592 DKELETK
+592 DKILETK
-599 VLKELDLT
+599 VLQNLDIW
-607 KVTKD
+607 KITKD
-612 SVAPMIPVIVNY
+612 TLAPMIPVIVNY

-651 APKKVEVSWGSVKIY
+651 APKKVEVSWGSVRIY
-666 FQVEGIDFIW
+666 FEVEGINFIG
-676 GYDVVTSRLAPISL
+676 GYDVITNRLAPISL
-690 DFGVARKP
+690 DFWAARKP
-698 VIVQKMELILDDQ
+698 IIIQKMELNLDDQ
-711 HLEELNAFLLGP
+711 HRDDLNAFLLNP
-723 VNYLKKINPNL
+723 INYVQKINPNL
-734 VKRYFVDGK
+734 VKKYFVDGK
-743 LTLPKDKEEKEK
+743 LTLSQENK

>member
-1 MKESIFFNK
+1 M
-10 QQLQIIRWYNYLY
+10 
-23 TLFFEYWV
+23 
-31 WFFGFL
+31 
-37 ISLLVVSGLV
+37 
-47 IFPIFSEV
+47 FPIFSEV

-120 VLIDQAKWN
+120 VIIDQAKWN
-129 TYAKPILNST
+129 TYAEPILNST

-160 TLNSKPYAGLPV
+160 TLNTKPYAGLPV

-208 YDLAWVGGNN
+208 YDLAWAWGSG
-218 AINDTFTVNTQPIPD
+218 ATSDTFTVNTQPIPD

-373 VSIIDP
+373 VSIVDP

-406 NKTLNFTGLAKQ
+406 NKTLNFIGLSKQ
-418 TTLTIDTTST
+418 STLNIDTTST

-456 LVNQEESQ
+456 LTNQEETE
-464 SLIVKWLDKS
+464 SLIVKGLDRD
-474 TDIKLEAVIK
+474 TDVRLEAVIK
-484 FDGTRLYVEKVRIQ
+484 FDGVKLYVEKVSISA
-498 GNNSLESFVN
+498 NKALESFVN

-513 DHYVFVKMLE
+513 DHYVFVKMLQ
-523 LISENLTIAAQN
+523 LISDNLAIADQN
-535 SALKLDLCGELK
+535 STLKLDLCAELK
-547 QKYQTGLRGCSSTK
+547 QKYPTGLLLCSDSK
-561 VQIEK
+561 IQIEK
-566 WASEQTSGTIYTFL
+566 GQTEQASGTIYTFL
-580 LEKGILTRVEIS
+580 LQKGSLIWVEIS
-592 DKELETK
+592 DKILETK
-599 VLKELDLT
+599 VLQNLDIW
-607 KVTKD
+607 KITKD
-612 SVAPMIPVIVNY
+612 TLAPMIPVIVNY

-651 APKKVEVSWGSVKIY
+651 APKKVEVSWGSVRIY
-666 FQVEGIDFIW
+666 FEVEGINFIG
-676 GYDVVTSRLAPISL
+676 GYDVVTNRLAPISL
-690 DFGVARKP
+690 DFWAARKP
-698 VIVQKMELILDDQ
+698 IIIQKMELNLDDQ
-711 HLEELNAFLLGP
+711 HRDELNAFLLNP
-723 VNYLKKINPNL
+723 INYIQKINPNL
-734 VKRYFVDGK
+734 VKKYFVDGK
-743 LTLPKDKEEKEK
+743 LTLSQENK

>member
-47 IFPIFSEV
+47 MFPIFSEV

-78 SVINSFSGF
+78 SVINSFSWF

-120 VLIDQAKWN
+120 VLIDQTKWN
-129 TYAKPILNST
+129 TYAEPILNST

-150 DIFVT
+150 DIFVA

-160 TLNSKPYAGLPV
+160 ALNAKPYAGLPV

-218 AINDTFTVNTQPIPD
+218 ATSDTFTVNTQPIPD

-279 EEYATYTELRDF
+279 EEYAIYTELRDF

-373 VSIIDP
+373 VSIVDP

-428 LWTPEKSDSQNLE
+428 LWTPEKSNSQNLE

-456 LVNQEESQ
+456 LTNQEETQ
-464 SLIVKWLDKS
+464 SLVVKWLDRD
-474 TDIKLEAVIK
+474 TDVRLEAVIK
-484 FDGTRLYVEKVRIQ
+484 FDGVKLYVEKVSIS
-498 GNNSLESFVN
+498 GNKALESFVN

-513 DHYVFVKMLE
+513 DRYVFVKMLQ
-523 LISENLTIAAQN
+523 LISDNLAIADQ
-535 SALKLDLCGELK
+535 SSTLKLDLCAELK
-547 QKYQTGLRGCSSTK
+547 QKYPTGLLLCSDSK
-561 VQIEK
+561 IQIEK
-566 WASEQTSGTIYTFL
+566 GQTEQASGTIYTFL
-580 LEKGILTRVEIS
+580 LQKGSLIWVEIS
-592 DKELETK
+592 DKILETK
-599 VLKELDLT
+599 VLQNLDIW
-607 KVTKD
+607 KITKD
-612 SVAPMIPVIVNY
+612 TLAPMIPVIVNY

-651 APKKVEVSWGSVKIY
+651 APKKVEVSWGSVRIY
-666 FQVEGIDFIW
+666 FEVEGINFIG
-676 GYDVVTSRLAPISL
+676 GYDVVTNRLAPISL
-690 DFGVARKP
+690 DFWAARKP
-698 VIVQKMELILDDQ
+698 IIIQKMELNLDDQ
-711 HLEELNAFLLGP
+711 HRDDLNAFLLNP
-723 VNYLKKINPNL
+723 INYIQKINPNL
-734 VKRYFVDGK
+734 VKKYFVDGK
-743 LTLPKDKEEKEK
+743 LTLSQDNK

>member
-1 MKESIFFNK
+1 M
-10 QQLQIIRWYNYLY
+10 
-23 TLFFEYWV
+23 
-31 WFFGFL
+31 
-37 ISLLVVSGLV
+37 
-47 IFPIFSEV
+47 FPIFSEV

-78 SVINSFSGF
+78 SIINSFSGF

-129 TYAKPILNST
+129 TYAEPILNST

-208 YDLAWVGGNN
+208 YDLAWAWGSG
-218 AINDTFTVNTQPIPD
+218 AMSDTFTVNTQPIPD

-246 DNQKRFCSGILQ
+246 NNQKRFCSGILQ

-373 VSIIDP
+373 ISIVDP

-418 TTLTIDTTST
+418 TTLTIDTTNT

-456 LVNQEESQ
+456 LTNQEETQ
-464 SLIVKWLDKS
+464 SLVVKGLDRD
-474 TDIKLEAVIK
+474 TDVKLEAVIK
-484 FDGTRLYVEKVRIQ
+484 FDGVKLYVEKVSISA
-498 GNNSLESFVN
+498 NKALESFVN

-513 DHYVFVKMLE
+513 DHYVFVKMLQ
-523 LISENLTIAAQN
+523 LISDNLAIADQN
-535 SALKLDLCGELK
+535 STLKLDLCSELK
-547 QKYQTGLRGCSSTK
+547 QKYPTGLLLCSDSK
-561 VQIEK
+561 IQIEK
-566 WASEQTSGTIYTFL
+566 GQTEQASGTIYTFL
-580 LEKGILTRVEIS
+580 LQKGSLIWVEIS
-592 DKELETK
+592 DKILETK
-599 VLKELDLT
+599 VLQNLDIW
-607 KVTKD
+607 KITKD
-612 SVAPMIPVIVNY
+612 TLAPMLPVIVNY

-651 APKKVEVSWGSVKIY
+651 APKKVEVSWGSVRIY
-666 FQVEGIDFIW
+666 FEVEGINFIG
-676 GYDVVTSRLAPISL
+676 GYDVVTNRLAPISL
-690 DFGVARKP
+690 DFWAARKP
-698 VIVQKMELILDDQ
+698 IIIQKMELNLDDD
-711 HLEELNAFLLGP
+711 HRDELNAFLLNP
-723 VNYLKKINPNL
+723 INYVQKINPNL
-734 VKRYFVDGK
+734 VKKYFVDGK
-743 LTLPKDKEEKEK
+743 LTLSQENK

>member
-47 IFPIFSEV
+47 MFPIFSEV

-129 TYAKPILNST
+129 TYAEPILNST

-160 TLNSKPYAGLPV
+160 TLNTKPYAGLPV

-208 YDLAWVGGNN
+208 YDLAWAWGSG
-218 AINDTFTVNTQPIPD
+218 AMSDTFTVNTQPIPD
-233 EFFTIYEKLKYNS
+233 EFFSIYEKLKYNS
-246 DNQKRFCSGILQ
+246 NDQKRFCSGILQ

-373 VSIIDP
+373 VSIVDP

-428 LWTPEKSDSQNLE
+428 LWTPEKSNSQNLE

-456 LVNQEESQ
+456 LVNHEETE
-464 SLIVKWLDKS
+464 SLVVKGLDRD
-474 TDIKLEAVIK
+474 TDVKLEAVIK
-484 FDGTRLYVEKVRIQ
+484 FDGVKLYVEKVSIS
-498 GNNSLESFVN
+498 GNKALESFVN

-513 DHYVFVKMLE
+513 DHYVFVKMLQ
-523 LISENLTIAAQN
+523 LISDNLAIADQ
-535 SALKLDLCGELK
+535 SSTLKLDLCAELK
-547 QKYQTGLRGCSSTK
+547 QKYPTGLLLCSDSK
-561 VQIEK
+561 IQIEK
-566 WASEQTSGTIYTFL
+566 GQTEQASGTIYTFL
-580 LEKGILTRVEIS
+580 LQKGSLIWVEIS
-592 DKELETK
+592 DKILETK
-599 VLKELDLT
+599 VLQNLDIW
-607 KVTKD
+607 KITKD
-612 SVAPMIPVIVNY
+612 TLAPMIPVIVNY

-651 APKKVEVSWGSVKIY
+651 APKKVEVSWGSVRIY
-666 FQVEGIDFIW
+666 FEVEGINFI
-676 GYDVVTSRLAPISL
+676 GEYDVITNRLAPISL
-690 DFGVARKP
+690 DFWAARKP
-698 VIVQKMELILDDQ
+698 IIIQKMELNLDDQ
-711 HLEELNAFLLGP
+711 HRDELNAFLLNP
-723 VNYLKKINPNL
+723 INYVQKINPNL
-734 VKRYFVDGK
+734 VKKYFVDGK
-743 LTLPKDKEEKEK
+743 LTLSQENK

>member
-1 MKESIFFNK
+1 M
-10 QQLQIIRWYNYLY
+10 
-23 TLFFEYWV
+23 
-31 WFFGFL
+31 
-37 ISLLVVSGLV
+37 
-47 IFPIFSEV
+47 FPIFSEV

-129 TYAKPILNST
+129 TYAEPILNST

-208 YDLAWVGGNN
+208 YDLAWAWGSG
-218 AINDTFTVNTQPIPD
+218 AMSDTFTVNTQPIPD
-233 EFFTIYEKLKYNS
+233 EFFSIYEKLKYNS
-246 DNQKRFCSGILQ
+246 NNQKRFCSGILQ

-373 VSIIDP
+373 VSIVDP

-418 TTLTIDTTST
+418 STLNIDTTST
-428 LWTPEKSDSQNLE
+428 LWTPEKSNSQNLE

-456 LVNQEESQ
+456 LTNQEETE
-464 SLIVKWLDKS
+464 SLIVKGLDRD
-474 TDIKLEAVIK
+474 TDVRLEAVIK
-484 FDGTRLYVEKVRIQ
+484 FDGVKLYVEKVSIS
-498 GNNSLESFVN
+498 GNKALESFVN

-513 DHYVFVKMLE
+513 DHYVFVKMLQ
-523 LISENLTIAAQN
+523 LISDNLAIADQN
-535 SALKLDLCGELK
+535 STLKLDLCAELK
-547 QKYQTGLRGCSSTK
+547 QKYPTGLLLCSDTK
-561 VQIEK
+561 IQIEK
-566 WASEQTSGTIYTFL
+566 GQTEQASGTIYTFL
-580 LEKGILTRVEIS
+580 LQKGSLIWVEIS
-592 DKELETK
+592 DKILETK
-599 VLKELDLT
+599 VLQNLDIW
-607 KVTKD
+607 KITKD
-612 SVAPMIPVIVNY
+612 TLAPMIPVIVNY

-651 APKKVEVSWGSVKIY
+651 APKKVEVSWGSVRIY
-666 FQVEGIDFIW
+666 FEVEGTNFIG
-676 GYDVVTSRLAPISL
+676 GYDVVTNRLAPISL
-690 DFGVARKP
+690 DFWAARKP
-698 VIVQKMELILDDQ
+698 IIIQKMELNLDDQ
-711 HLEELNAFLLGP
+711 HRDDLNAFLLNP
-723 VNYLKKINPNL
+723 INYVQKINPNL
-734 VKRYFVDGK
+734 VKKYFVDGK
-743 LTLPKDKEEKEK
+743 LTLSQENK